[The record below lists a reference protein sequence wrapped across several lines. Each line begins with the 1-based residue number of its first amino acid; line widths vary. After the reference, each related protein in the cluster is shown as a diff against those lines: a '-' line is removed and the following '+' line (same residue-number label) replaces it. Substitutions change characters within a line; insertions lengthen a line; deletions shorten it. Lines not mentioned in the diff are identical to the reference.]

1 MLFLA
6 MEYRAAQARPALS
19 DDTCESLLAAIAQE
33 DTQAFEDL
41 YRLTARSVYAYALS
55 LTRNTQ
61 DAQDAMMEAY
71 LAIRG
76 GAGRYQAQGKPLAWI
91 FTIVRNAVRMLQ
103 RPSQRTLSLDEQP
116 LMEPSEAWDPEA
128 ALVLREALS
137 ILPDDA
143 REIVLLHAV
152 SGLKHREIAAAL
164 NLPLSTVL
172 SKYARALQ
180 RLRRHLDANEEGD
193 VHGST
198 E

>member
-1 MLFLA
+1 
-6 MEYRAAQARPALS
+6 
-19 DDTCESLLAAIAQE
+19 
-33 DTQAFEDL
+33 
-41 YRLTARSVYAYALS
+41 
-55 LTRNTQ
+55 
-61 DAQDAMMEAY
+61 
-71 LAIRG
+71 
-76 GAGRYQAQGKPLAWI
+76 
-91 FTIVRNAVRMLQ
+91 
-103 RPSQRTLSLDEQP
+103 
-116 LMEPSEAWDPEA
+116 MEPSEAWDPEA